1 MKLKPGWWQLKVRFW
16 LFMRSIRRIEYDL
29 IIIWCMISLIG
40 IYYYHVWLFEI
51 IGDTFRSSKKFL
63 GVVHCIAWACFIN
76 LSLCIKM
83 YLLRIRIYMIS
94 AFRSIRNVSGE
105 SLKNG
110 LVMKL
115 ILFFFSIIFCCTFPG
130 KQSLGLASSI
140 FEFPLKKNIY
150 LVQIKLTSFWN
161 KLFSYHLEAFSG
173 LLHNGAFLRK

>member
-83 YLLRIRIYMIS
+83 YLLRICIYMIS

-115 ILFFFSIIFCCTFPG
+115 ILFLFNYFLLYVSRKAITWPSQQHIWISFKKEHLPG
-130 KQSLGLASSI
+130 A
-140 FEFPLKKNIY
+140 N
-150 LVQIKLTSFWN
+150 
-161 KLFSYHLEAFSG
+161 
-173 LLHNGAFLRK
+173 

>member
-1 MKLKPGWWQLKVRFW
+1 MKLKPGWWQLKVGFW

-63 GVVHCIAWACFIN
+63 GVVHSIACACFIN

-94 AFRSIRNVSGE
+94 AFRSIRSVSGE

-115 ILFFFSIIFCCTFPG
+115 ILFFFQLFLLYVSRKAITRPSQQHIWIPFKKEHLPG
-130 KQSLGLASSI
+130 A
-140 FEFPLKKNIY
+140 N
-150 LVQIKLTSFWN
+150 
-161 KLFSYHLEAFSG
+161 
-173 LLHNGAFLRK
+173 